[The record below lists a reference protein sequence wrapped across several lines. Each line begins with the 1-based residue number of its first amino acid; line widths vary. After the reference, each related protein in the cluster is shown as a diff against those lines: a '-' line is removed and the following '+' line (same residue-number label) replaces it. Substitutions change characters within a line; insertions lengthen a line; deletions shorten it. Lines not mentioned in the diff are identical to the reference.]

1 MVQNAHGTETLPH
14 GTRGHMVEH
23 FAHHVKGLCPGILK
37 ERNTH
42 AEGSAMERV
51 HLWSLIGAVI
61 VHPRVLSAGVFL
73 ILYLH
78 LVF

>member
-1 MVQNAHGTETLPH
+1 
-14 GTRGHMVEH
+14 
-23 FAHHVKGLCPGILK
+23 
-37 ERNTH
+37 
-42 AEGSAMERV
+42 MERV

-78 LVF
+78 LVFYVVRRGPGHRRPRLGRSSSRE